1 MARILVVDDDKAIQ
15 LITKLLLEREGHA
28 VCCAGDGSHALQ
40 VFRDNHFD
48 LLIVDI
54 FMPGMDGLETMKMV
68 HRQRPLTPVIVISGH
83 PTSSRTVAPDFLAMS
98 TKLGASS
105 SLHKPFRSSAL
116 LTQVAHCLAADGIR
130 KPN

>member
-28 VCCAGDGSHALQ
+28 VCCADDGSQALQ
-40 VFRDNHFD
+40 VFRETAFD

-68 HRQRPLTPVIVISGH
+68 HKQHPLTPVIVISGIA
-83 PTSSRTVAPDFLAMS
+83 TSSRTTAPDFLAMS
-98 TKLGASS
+98 TKLGAVC
-105 SLHKPFRSSAL
+105 SLQKPFRSDAL
-116 LTQVAHCLAADGIR
+116 LAQVARGLASGGIR